1 VLRGKE
7 VITDKEIMEGI
18 RYEYQR
24 AKGVAIDGKVYSVT
38 ARGNW
43 PVLDDDTATT
53 IAGMSIVGEH
63 EGYKASHLTFHHQ
76 YPNEEAEVRSFAVYA
91 GTRLFLMVNLCSV
104 DRRYDIDEWRNRV
117 WHYEK
122 SLKINPAAVDPEKAR
137 ILEKARR
144 ARPDG
149 RGSPN
154 RLGFETPRRA
164 SSCPSCRGA

>member
-1 VLRGKE
+1 MNIQISAKVREHHYEDFSAIFPAEVEVAPNTSGNGLPTTTYTSVLRPGEFLQITVLRGKE

-24 AKGVAIDGKVYSVT
+24 AKGVAIDGKVDSVT

-91 GTRLFLMVNLCSV
+91 GNAPV
-104 DRRYDIDEWRNRV
+104 
-117 WHYEK
+117 
-122 SLKINPAAVDPEKAR
+122 
-137 ILEKARR
+137 
-144 ARPDG
+144 PDG
-149 RGSPN
+149 ES
-154 RLGFETPRRA
+154 LQRRQA
-164 SSCPSCRGA
+164 L